1 MTAPATHP
9 RDRWPR
15 HDWPEHEFAE
25 RIERARGAMAEE
37 QLDALLITH
46 PVNFKYFTGLRSEF
60 LVSPTRPWYLLV
72 PREGDAIAIVS
83 EAGRI
88 AMETTTGITE
98 VRTWPS
104 PRWTDEGLTLVLD
117 AIRQLPSGTGR
128 IGCEMGPETRL
139 GIPAQDFLHLA
150 QRVAPSHEFVDGSA
164 VIRTL
169 RMVKSSAEIDALREI
184 CQLTSAGYAAV
195 PELIRPGDTPARLC
209 NRLRLFVLGQGA
221 SHAPFIAS
229 TAAKPCYR
237 EGEVILSPADHVLGD
252 GDVLFIDSGF
262 ILDGYYSDFD
272 RNWAIG
278 SATDAV
284 RRAYERVYSAT
295 EVGIEATRPGARVAD
310 VFNAMATHLR
320 PYGEISHPARMGHGL
335 GLALTEPPSVTPYEE
350 VVLRPG
356 MVITIE
362 PTLMFEP
369 PMLMMHEEVVVVTD
383 LGAELLTTRA
393 PAELPVLPAPKP
405 RNRLPPC

>member
-1 MTAPATHP
+1 MTAGATHP
-9 RDRWPR
+9 ADGWPG

-25 RIERARGAMAEE
+25 RVERARKALAEA
-37 QLDALLITH
+37 QLDALLVTH

-72 PREGDAIAIVS
+72 PREGDPVAIVS
-83 EAGRI
+83 EAGRV
-88 AMETTTGITE
+88 AMETTTNITD

-104 PRWTDEGLTLVLD
+104 PRWADEGLTLVLD
-117 AIRQLPSGTGR
+117 AVHHLPPGTGR

-139 GIPAQDFLHLA
+139 GIPAQDFLHLT
-150 QRVAPSHEFVDGSA
+150 QHVAPSHKFVDGSA

-169 RMVKSSAEIDALREI
+169 RMVKSRAELDVLRKI

-195 PELIRPGDTPARLC
+195 PDLVRPGDAPASLC

-221 SHAPFIAS
+221 NHAPFIAS

-237 EGEVILSPADHVLGD
+237 EGEVILSPSEHVLGD

-262 ILDGYYSDFD
+262 TLDGYYSDFD

-284 RRAYERVYSAT
+284 RGAYERVYFAT

-310 VFNAMATHLR
+310 IFNAMATYLS

-335 GLALTEPPSVTPYEE
+335 GLALTEPPSVTSYED

-393 PAELPVLPAPKP
+393 SAELPLLPA
-405 RNRLPPC
+405 L